1 MYIHDICPN
10 SSWRTVKLGKELLHL
25 NRTVAEL
32 WCYTEFFHWRK
43 LFHDRIWTRQG
54 KVKSW
59 GTRKSDRVS
68 RNRGGKRTSCVN
80 SSTASS
86 RVPGEVDRSLD
97 PSRYPRAQRFVH
109 VHTFAQCYTRNGSH
123 DAWHACAARM
133 TWRVCGSILISWW
146 SGGYWAASQNSPY
159 CCVSAHAPSPRFRP
173 FASPFSPP
181 PSISLSLPPPSSCQP
196 LPDRDGTPHFLRL
209 FLVFNGKVSA
219 GGGGEREREE
229 GIGRR

>member
-1 MYIHDICPN
+1 MD
-10 SSWRTVKLGKELLHL
+10 E
-25 NRTVAEL
+25 
-32 WCYTEFFHWRK
+32 
-43 LFHDRIWTRQG
+43 TR
-54 KVKSW
+54 KSW

-219 GGGGEREREE
+219 GGGGERERRRNRTA
-229 GIGRR
+229 IGSTGCPVTGLRRRILRSRRRVTTPVCVARKQRKY

>member
-1 MYIHDICPN
+1 MD
-10 SSWRTVKLGKELLHL
+10 E
-25 NRTVAEL
+25 
-32 WCYTEFFHWRK
+32 
-43 LFHDRIWTRQG
+43 TR

-181 PSISLSLPPPSSCQP
+181 PSISPSP
-196 LPDRDGTPHFLRL
+196 
-209 FLVFNGKVSA
+209 FLVPTLARPWWHAALSSPFSRFQWKSLGW
-219 GGGGEREREE
+219 GRGRGREE